1 MKQLYI
7 ILPLALIL
15 SFMVGFQDREAMTES
30 KAMKAQAEV
39 EEQNKEIVRDF
50 FKAIDERN
58 TEKLMELLPIDFSL
72 TSPDITE
79 FTGRVKLVHFRD
91 AFYESFPDASHTI
104 DELIAEGDKVA
115 VKLHINATHEAEYE
129 GIPATGKKVTQ
140 YGMHIMRI
148 VDGQIK
154 EIWVFEDVLGL
165 MQQLGMELKPKEG
178 EK

>member
-1 MKQLYI
+1 
-7 ILPLALIL
+7 
-15 SFMVGFQDREAMTES
+15 
-30 KAMKAQAEV
+30 MKAQAEV